1 MNVTAPTTPF
11 TTVTSAI
18 APLPDPVNVT
28 VGILEYVNVPADG
41 VNPIPALIIEISFD
55 PFIVAIPATPNNVAE
70 APSFPACFMITPGFN
85 PLVKSL

>member
-11 TTVTSAI
+11 TIVTSAI

-41 VNPIPALIIEISFD
+41 VNPYQR
-55 PFIVAIPATPNNVAE
+55 
-70 APSFPACFMITPGFN
+70 
-85 PLVKSL
+85 

>member
-41 VNPIPALIIEISFD
+41 VNPIPALIIER
-55 PFIVAIPATPNNVAE
+55 
-70 APSFPACFMITPGFN
+70 
-85 PLVKSL
+85 SL